1 MHGYVLFENLW
12 YNLRLAIQTIF
23 PNFMKTN
30 VPLVVDLDGTL
41 LRSDLLIET
50 GLLFLKNQPLGLL
63 DLIRWTVGGKALLKT
78 RLAESTEVD
87 VTVLPYNSTVLD
99 FIREQRTNGRTVV
112 LATASHER
120 IARQVADY
128 LSLFD
133 DIIGTN
139 LGVNLS

>member
-1 MHGYVLFENLW
+1 
-12 YNLRLAIQTIF
+12 
-23 PNFMKTN
+23 MKTN